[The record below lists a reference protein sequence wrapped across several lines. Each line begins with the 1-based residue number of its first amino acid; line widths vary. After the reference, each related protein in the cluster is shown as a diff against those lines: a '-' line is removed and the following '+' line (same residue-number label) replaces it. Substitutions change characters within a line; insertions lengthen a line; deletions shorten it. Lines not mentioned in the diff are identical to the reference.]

1 MEAGLTLRGLAGR
14 SDGRFKPSAVG
25 AYERAERALT
35 VDRFVELC
43 VEYGAPPER
52 VLARA
57 LEIAGRARGP
67 GAVIDLTEA
76 TLVDEPAGP
85 GPGA

>member
-25 AYERAERALT
+25 AYERAERAIT

-43 VEYGAPPER
+43 VEYGTPPER
-52 VLARA
+52 VLSRA
-57 LEIAGRARGP
+57 LELADPARRP
-67 GAVIDLTEA
+67 GAVIDLTEP